1 MYLLSAMDRASDW
14 GMKMNTEYQVGLLVI
29 SCLFG
34 LFLERWYL
42 SRRHTSN
49 ADAPRV
55 RSSVAQA
62 LLTVVNTNQNVRIIW
77 NPSASEVAVISRNPV
92 GEGCLSEMRIPIFQ
106 WMKFCSSSREY
117 QNQNSFSKWEHGL
130 IQFWDKMT
138 VSRSNSS
145 PSFRPFTAPPEPR
158 RALLRRWMR

>member
-92 GEGCLSEMRIPIFQ
+92 GEGCLSEMRIPDISVDEILLVVKGVSKS
-106 WMKFCSSSREY
+106 KFVLEVGT
-117 QNQNSFSKWEHGL
+117 WPHPVLG
-130 IQFWDKMT
+130 
-138 VSRSNSS
+138 
-145 PSFRPFTAPPEPR
+145 
-158 RALLRRWMR
+158 